1 MLGVATGFPLDL
13 FDLTSGEEKFED
25 ITIPSGGFPLDL
37 LLRPELSVKLL
48 LVVVTSSIVGRENY
62 KSLYLMVLLY
72 MCAALAYCR
81 STLLL
86 EGERLCCF
94 SNFF

>member
-37 LLRPELSVKLL
+37 LHRSELAVEL

-62 KSLYLMVLLY
+62 KSAGWGWIWIFKAFLDLPFTFDFDVT
-72 MCAALAYCR
+72 AV
-81 STLLL
+81 
-86 EGERLCCF
+86 
-94 SNFF
+94 

>member
-37 LLRPELSVKLL
+37 LHRSELAVEL

-62 KSLYLMVLLY
+62 KSDFCYIY
-72 MCAALAYCR
+72 
-81 STLLL
+81 
-86 EGERLCCF
+86 
-94 SNFF
+94 

>member
-37 LLRPELSVKLL
+37 LRRSELAVEL

-62 KSLYLMVLLY
+62 KSRVVYI
-72 MCAALAYCR
+72 CSTR
-81 STLLL
+81 SRRGRRT
-86 EGERLCCF
+86 
-94 SNFF
+94 